1 MDGGVSREDDVA
13 DGGTLWGFR
22 LVHAM
27 YCVGWRCLV
36 WHLPNNGIWS
46 VFTQVTSSRCS
57 VTCQNRFLLPQPTTA
72 RHVGRALTVCPSTP
86 NLPQLHAPHPL
97 PETASHWARLMGDL
111 TDKRLGAASDA
122 ASKKES
128 QPTCIGFACIP
139 PAYIRVQ
146 VASGLQDAS
155 GRCIG
160 PRVPQF
166 GSNAGGSGAS
176 LVLTKVHGTQHRLAS
191 RVTSAHRL
199 AENKRTT
206 RRCFHLNDWD
216 FQHIS
221 LPNPPFP
228 TSSHPVRLQ
237 HQAIRRT
244 RDDGFECL
252 IHGTFYHGHP
262 DSGSLGRQKTG
273 GEGSCCS
280 WHVHPAW
287 HGILRCPW
295 KPYRRCN
302 LPTNGPNAVP
312 SGEGRD
318 RLALGSRTRPKAS
331 SCEPAQA
338 RGLPSRHPPHRL
350 PGKIPIASFSVSS
363 SVSDTEKQ
371 PRPGIPQFSSR

>member
-1 MDGGVSREDDVA
+1 MSVLTVPLYPESTPTPCPPPPPRDGI
-13 DGGTLWGFR
+13 TLGSPHGRPDRQEVGSGQRRR
-22 LVHAM
+22 LQKGEPTNLHRV
-27 YCVGWRCLV
+27 CL
-36 WHLPNNGIWS
+36 H
-46 VFTQVTSSRCS
+46 SSRIHQS
-57 VTCQNRFLLPQPTTA
+57 SGGER
-72 RHVGRALTVCPSTP
+72 
-86 NLPQLHAPHPL
+86 
-97 PETASHWARLMGDL
+97 
-111 TDKRLGAASDA
+111 
-122 ASKKES
+122 
-128 QPTCIGFACIP
+128 P
-139 PAYIRVQ
+139 P
-146 VASGLQDAS
+146 
-155 GRCIG
+155 RCIG
-160 PRVPQF
+160 PMHRASYTPIREQC
-166 GSNAGGSGAS
+166 GGLWGIPRPHQGPWNPAS
-176 LVLTKVHGTQHRLAS
+176 ARLQSHQRSPTGRKQTDDAT
-191 RVTSAHRL
+191 V
-199 AENKRTT
+199 
-206 RRCFHLNDWD
+206 FPFDWD

-252 IHGTFYHGHP
+252 IHDTFYHGHP
-262 DSGSLGRQKTG
+262 DSASLGRQRTG

-295 KPYRRCN
+295 KPCRRCN

-318 RLALGSRTRPKAS
+318 RLALGSKTRPKAS

-371 PRPGIPQFSSR
+371 PRPGIPQFSSC